1 MLTTLAVENYR
12 SLRKPRVPLGRLN
25 VVTGPWGMVP
35 HPTAAAGAQRAR
47 DQPASGPAHPLG
59 RLVARAA
66 EDTQLVVSHSD
77 ELIGVIDE
85 YADDA
90 TMIEL
95 LEQEGVTTVAGQE
108 TADEPPW
115 SWQDR

>member
-1 MLTTLAVENYR
+1 M
-12 SLRKPRVPLGRLN
+12 
-25 VVTGPWGMVP
+25 
-35 HPTAAAGAQRAR
+35 
-47 DQPASGPAHPLG
+47 ASHA
-59 RLVARAA
+59 
-66 EDTQLVVSHSD
+66 D

-90 TMIEL
+90 TMIEF

-115 SWQDR
+115 YRPDR

>member
-1 MLTTLAVENYR
+1 MT
-12 SLRKPRVPLGRLN
+12 S
-25 VVTGPWGMVP
+25 P
-35 HPTAAAGAQRAR
+35 HP
-47 DQPASGPAHPLG
+47 DLPAPLG

-66 EDTQLVVSHSD
+66 EDAQLEVVSHSD
-77 ELIGVIDE
+77 ELSGVIDE

-95 LEQEGVTTVAGQE
+95 LEQEGVTTVAGQQ

-115 SWQDR
+115 YWPDR

>member
-1 MLTTLAVENYR
+1 M
-12 SLRKPRVPLGRLN
+12 
-25 VVTGPWGMVP
+25 
-35 HPTAAAGAQRAR
+35 
-47 DQPASGPAHPLG
+47 
-59 RLVARAA
+59 
-66 EDTQLVVSHSD
+66 VSHSD

-95 LEQEGVTTVAGQE
+95 LEQEGVTTMAGQE

-115 SWQDR
+115 YWLDR